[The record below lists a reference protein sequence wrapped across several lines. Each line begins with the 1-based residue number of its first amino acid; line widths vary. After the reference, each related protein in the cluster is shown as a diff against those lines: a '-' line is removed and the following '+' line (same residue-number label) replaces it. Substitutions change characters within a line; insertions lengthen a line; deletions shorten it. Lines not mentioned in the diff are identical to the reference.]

1 MSSCAA
7 PTAVPHLPRAH
18 HPISESFC
26 GKYLNVIHH
35 AMLPRVCFSLHLRA
49 YLRYQSP
56 GCVGCVGCAGC
67 IGSAGM
73 SVLGGQA
80 RWLVDAHRYLMSVWK
95 QHSLDPKTGSE
106 DSSDSLHIAQ
116 ASSSAMKTLLINL
129 KRHVAP

>member
-7 PTAVPHLPRAH
+7 PTAVPHLPQAH

-35 AMLPRVCFSLHLRA
+35 AMLPRVCFSLCLCT
-49 YLRYQSP
+49 YLRYHSP
-56 GCVGCVGCAGC
+56 GCVGCVGCAG
-67 IGSAGM
+67 M
-73 SVLGGQA
+73 SVLGGQG
-80 RWLVDAHRYLMSVWK
+80 RWLVGAHRYLMSVWK